1 MENALVL
8 GAGGITGIA
17 WHLGVLTGLR
27 AAGVDL
33 TGADLVVGTSAGSV
47 TGALLTSG
55 LDLDEAR
62 RMEAR
67 LGDGDPPIEP
77 DWARGAAAFAALTDD
92 SLDQAAIRRTVG
104 RLALEADVVAE
115 QPYVASLT
123 RRLPRHDWPARPFV
137 IAAVDAESGEP
148 VAWDRDSGVPLDLA
162 VAASCAVPAVF
173 PPVTVGGRRYMDG
186 GVRSGTNAD
195 LAAAAGR
202 IVVLAPLA
210 PIRMHGA
217 PAAEIEA
224 LRQGS
229 KVALVAPDEAT
240 LTALGPN
247 VFDAGRWEAAI
258 EAGIAQ
264 GSALA
269 AEVGAVWHS

>member
-27 AAGVDL
+27 AAGADL

-47 TGALLTSG
+47 TGAVIASG
-55 LDLDEAR
+55 IDLADAR
-62 RMEAR
+62 RLEAR
-67 LGDGDPPIEP
+67 LGDGDPPIQP
-77 DWARGAAAFAALTDD
+77 DWERGAAAFAALTDE
-92 SLDQAAIRRTVG
+92 SLDPVTIRRTVG
-104 RLALEADVVAE
+104 RLALAADVVAE
-115 QPYVASLT
+115 EPYIASLT
-123 RRLPRHDWPARPFV
+123 RRLPRHEWPARPLV
-137 IAAVDAESGEP
+137 IAAVDAETGDP

-173 PPVTVGGRRYMDG
+173 PPVTIDGRRYMDG

-195 LAAAAGR
+195 LAAACAR

-217 PAAEIEA
+217 PAAELET
-224 LRQGS
+224 LRQRS

-240 LTALGPN
+240 LEALGPN
-247 VFDAGRWEAAI
+247 VFDAGRWDAAI
-258 EAGIAQ
+258 EAGAAQ
-264 GSALA
+264 GARVA
-269 AEVGAVWHS
+269 PEVAAVWHS